1 MIALTKE
8 ISAPQMDPFALGE
21 IDAALRLRFLPDRRD
36 QHVFAQK
43 ILKLLAPGYRCRGS
57 P

>member
-36 QHVFAQK
+36 QHVFAHAK
-43 ILKLLAPGYRCRGS
+43 RGGAAPGYRCRGS